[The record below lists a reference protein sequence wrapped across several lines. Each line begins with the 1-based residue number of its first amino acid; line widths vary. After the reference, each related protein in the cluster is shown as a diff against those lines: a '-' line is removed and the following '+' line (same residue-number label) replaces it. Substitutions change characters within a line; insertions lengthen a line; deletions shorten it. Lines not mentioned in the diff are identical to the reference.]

1 MKSSKIYKLSDKL
14 KSIELISTKNQGVW
28 HPPVRNLGFYV
39 KLIKTEKDY
48 YIYEYNTR
56 EKKYIVKVHENI
68 LPWLLSTTY
77 HDRSNKITI
86 LNYLENKMK
95 GSDINDT

>member
-1 MKSSKIYKLSDKL
+1 MKSSKISKLADK
-14 KSIELISTKNQGVW
+14 IELISSKNQGVW

-39 KLIKTEKDY
+39 RLIKTEKDY

-68 LPWLLSTTY
+68 LPWLLSTTCY
-77 HDRSNKITI
+77 DRENKNAV
-86 LNYLENKMK
+86 LKYLENKMK